1 MGAFFRFFRWRS
13 SIEIQ
18 LYEELNWSELERE
31 YQTLCCG
38 HSYAELSFAD
48 DLEDF
53 FKKLS
58 EHWTDLIRAI
68 YKNKGLP
75 DELIYEPI
83 VREQAQQLSKAI
95 EQAFDES
102 GYDTPD
108 LKMREFLKKNVW
120 EFSVAK
126 NYNDNIAL
134 NNLLLKSDGS
144 LRNWSEFKQEAQ
156 KVVGTSIRYLKT
168 EYNTIVLGAQ
178 NASLWAD
185 IQKYKHLFP
194 FLQFDVVM
202 DGHTSEICKPL
213 DKVVV
218 SVDDPMLKYY
228 FPPNHFNCRTTV
240 RQLRKGTPT
249 ENYAVPDIPEAF
261 KNNVGMTGKIFTQK
275 NRYIANTPKPVLIL
289 SMFLKRENERNQR
302 YKGVEFEAHK
312 IGKGVVEIY
321 KHETLK
327 DKQRK
332 QTGSEFTKNKEAL
345 TLLAKQG
352 EKYRMLPIVED
363 GQTNPDAFNLKTE
376 KYVDVK
382 VTESSNGKNVIQSA
396 LKEANRQ
403 GVKEVV
409 IQFTKELT
417 SNRDAFQVLKSTF
430 KQGRAKN
437 IETITFIMYDKRIL
451 RISADRLK

>member
-1 MGAFFRFFRWRS
+1 M
-13 SIEIQ
+13 
-18 LYEELNWSELERE
+18 
-31 YQTLCCG
+31 
-38 HSYAELSFAD
+38 SFAD

-58 EHWTDLIRAI
+58 EHWTDLIRTI

-126 NYNDNIAL
+126 NYNDNVAL

-144 LRNWSEFKQEAQ
+144 LRNWNDFKREAQ
-156 KVVGTSIRYLKT
+156 KVVGKSIRYLKT
-168 EYNTIVLGAQ
+168 EYNTVVIGAQ
-178 NASLWAD
+178 KASLWSD
-185 IQKYKHLFP
+185 IQKAKHLFP
-194 FLQFDVVM
+194 YLQFDVVL
-202 DGHTSEICKPL
+202 DGHTSDICKPL
-213 DKVVV
+213 HGVIV
-218 SVDDPMLKYY
+218 SVDDPMLKHY

-240 RQLRKGTPT
+240 RQLRKGVPT
-249 ENYAVPDIPEAF
+249 ENYAVPDIPDAF
-261 KNNVGMTGKIFTQK
+261 KNNPGITGKVFTQK
-275 NRYIANTPKPVLIL
+275 NSYIVNTPSDVLVL
-289 SMFLKRENERNQR
+289 APSLYKENERNKR
-302 YKGVEFEAHK
+302 YEGIEFEAHK

-403 GVKEVV
+403 GVKEVI

-417 SNRDAFQVLKSTF
+417 SNRDAFEALRATF

-437 IETITFIMYDKRIL
+437 VETITFIMYDKRIL
-451 RISADRLK
+451 RVNTARFK

>member
-1 MGAFFRFFRWRS
+1 M
-13 SIEIQ
+13 
-18 LYEELNWSELERE
+18 
-31 YQTLCCG
+31 
-38 HSYAELSFAD
+38 SFAD

-53 FKKLS
+53 FSKLS
-58 EHWTDLIRAI
+58 ERWLYLVRSI

-83 VREQAQQLSKAI
+83 VREQAI

-108 LKMREFLKKNVW
+108 YKMREFLKKNVW

-134 NNLLLKSDGS
+134 NNLLLKPDGS
-144 LRNWSEFKQEAQ
+144 LRNWNDFKREAQ
-156 KVVGTSIRYLKT
+156 KVVGNSIRYLKT
-168 EYNTIVLGAQ
+168 EYNTVVLGAQ

-202 DGHTSEICKPL
+202 DGHTSDICKPL
-213 DKVVV
+213 HGVIV
-218 SVDDPMLKYY
+218 SVDDPMLKHY

-240 RQLRKGTPT
+240 RQLRKGVPT
-249 ENYAVPDIPEAF
+249 ESYAVPDIPDAF
-261 KNNVGMTGKIFTQK
+261 KNNPGITGKVFTQK
-275 NRYIANTPKPVLIL
+275 NSYIANTPNDVLIL
-289 SMFLKRENERNQR
+289 APSLYKENERNKR
-302 YKGVEFEAHK
+302 YEGIDFEVHK

-321 KHETLK
+321 KLETLQGQQN
-327 DKQRK
+327 KQK
-332 QTGSEFTKNKEAL
+332 KSEFVKNKEAL

-363 GQTNPDAFNLKTE
+363 GQTNPDAFNLKMSQYT
-376 KYVDVK
+376 DVK
-382 VTESSNGKNVIQSA
+382 VAESSNGKNVIQSA

-403 GVKEVV
+403 GVKEVI

-417 SNRDAFQVLKSTF
+417 SNRDAFEALKATF

-451 RISADRLK
+451 RVNTARFK

>member
-1 MGAFFRFFRWRS
+1 M
-13 SIEIQ
+13 
-18 LYEELNWSELERE
+18 
-31 YQTLCCG
+31 
-38 HSYAELSFAD
+38 SFAD

-68 YKNKGLP
+68 YKNKGLT

-83 VREQAQQLSKAI
+83 VKEQAERFSQAI
-95 EQAFDES
+95 EQAFDAS

-156 KVVGTSIRYLKT
+156 KVVGKSIRYLKT

-194 FLQFDVVM
+194 YLQFSVVM
-202 DGHTSEICKPL
+202 DGHTSEVCKPL
-213 DKVVV
+213 DRVIV
-218 SVDDPMLKYY
+218 SVDDPMLGHY

-261 KNNVGMTGKIFTQK
+261 KNNVGMTGKIFTPK
-275 NRYIANTPKPVLIL
+275 NKYVANTPKPVLIL
-289 SMFLKRENERNQR
+289 AMGFYKKNEASNPKNVNQFRTLFESENGGKVLEHFLCE
-302 YKGVEFEAHK
+302 KGDDYQSVLASAKWF
-312 IGKGVVEIY
+312 
-321 KHETLK
+321 
-327 DKQRK
+327 
-332 QTGSEFTKNKEAL
+332 
-345 TLLAKQG
+345 AKQG
-352 EKYRMLPIVED
+352 K
-363 GQTNPDAFNLKTE
+363 
-376 KYVDVK
+376 K
-382 VTESSNGKNVIQSA
+382 VTVLPRFNSPLKSEVYKQLFAELEGTPYWGKCPDFKVGNSFYEHEGCSSNNGSKATQKMLSRGLKQSDKIVIE
-396 LKEANRQ
+396 KTN
-403 GVKEVV
+403 
-409 IQFTKELT
+409 IT
-417 SNRDAFQVLKSTF
+417 D
-430 KQGRAKN
+430 KQLHKL
-437 IETITFIMYDKRIL
+437 IKF
-451 RISADRLK
+451 RISEGQQISEVWILEGDELKKFYP

>member
-1 MGAFFRFFRWRS
+1 M
-13 SIEIQ
+13 
-18 LYEELNWSELERE
+18 YEELNWSELERE
-31 YQTLCCG
+31 YQTPCCG
-38 HSYAELSFAD
+38 HSHAELSFAD

-58 EHWTDLIRAI
+58 EHWTDLIRAV

-83 VREQAQQLSKAI
+83 VKEQAERFSQAV

-144 LRNWSEFKQEAQ
+144 LRNWNDFKQEAQ
-156 KVVGTSIRYLKT
+156 KVVGNSIRYLKT
-168 EYNTIVLGAQ
+168 EYNTVVLGAQ

-202 DGHTSEICKPL
+202 DGHTSEVCKPL
-213 DKVVV
+213 HKVVV
-218 SVDDPMLKYY
+218 SVDDPMLGHY

-240 RQLRKGTPT
+240 RQLRRGTPT
-249 ENYAVPDIPEAF
+249 ENYAVPDIPDAF
-261 KNNVGMTGKIFTQK
+261 KNNPGITGKVFNQK
-275 NRYIANTPKPVLIL
+275 NSYIANTPKPLLIL
-289 SMFLKRENERNQR
+289 AAFLHKENERSKR
-302 YKGVEFEAHK
+302 YRGVEFEK
-312 IGKGVVEIY
+312 IKAGKGVVEIY
-321 KHETLK
+321 KADSLK
-327 DKQRK
+327 GQQYKQK
-332 QTGSEFTKNKEAL
+332 KSEFVKNKEAL
-345 TLLAKQG
+345 TLLARQG

-363 GQTNPDAFNLKTE
+363 GKTNPDALNLKTAQ
-376 KYVDVK
+376 YADVK
-382 VTESSNGKNVIQSA
+382 VAESSNGKNVIQSA

-403 GVKEVV
+403 GVKEVI

-417 SNRDAFQVLKSTF
+417 SNRDAFEALKATF

-451 RISADRLK
+451 KVNTARFK